1 MGRPACGGG
10 AGMMSPLE
18 AIAVLAGLP
27 DDAIPTEAVVVL
39 SYIDRDGDSAMGHA
53 TIGDPLLITAL
64 GLLAWAQIQLTIDLT
79 GDTE

>member
-1 MGRPACGGG
+1 MSALKDI
-10 AGMMSPLE
+10 AGFC
-18 AIAVLAGLP
+18 GLP
-27 DDAIPTEAVVVL
+27 AGAIPTEGVL
-39 SYIDRDGDSAMGHA
+39 VLAYIDRDGDSAMGHA

>member
-1 MGRPACGGG
+1 
-10 AGMMSPLE
+10 MMSPLE

-39 SYIDRDGDSAMGHA
+39 SYIDRDGDHGIGHA
-53 TIGDPLLITAL
+53 ILGDPLLTSAL
-64 GLLAWAQIQLTIDLT
+64 GLLAWAQIQLTLDT

>member
-1 MGRPACGGG
+1 
-10 AGMMSPLE
+10 MMSPLE

-53 TIGDPLLITAL
+53 TIGNPLLITAL
-64 GLLAWAQIQLTIDLT
+64 GLLAWAQIQLTIDMT